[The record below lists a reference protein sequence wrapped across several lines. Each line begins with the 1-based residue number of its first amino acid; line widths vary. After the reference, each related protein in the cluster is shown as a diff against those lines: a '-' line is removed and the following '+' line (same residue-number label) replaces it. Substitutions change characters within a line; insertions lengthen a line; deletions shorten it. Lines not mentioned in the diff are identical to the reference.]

1 GNIINPDLTWE
12 KSRTFDV
19 GLDFT
24 LFSSRL
30 SGSID
35 VYNRISSNL
44 LLNVPT
50 MLSTGFSSL
59 LDNAGEVQS
68 RGWDLEL
75 TTRNIQRDDFTWSTS
90 LNLSYNTNKVTKLIG
105 DQKEILIPSSFDIQH
120 SILRVGEP
128 MYSIYVVQQDGILSQ
143 EDIDNGAALYGTQVA
158 GDPRYIDANGDD
170 VIDED
175 DRVIVGHP
183 NPNYVWGI
191 TNN

>member
-1 GNIINPDLTWE
+1 SAGWRLSKERFLESNESIQDLKIRVSYGESGNNNIGDYSSVAVLSSADYSWGDAIASGWAPGNIINPDLTWE

-24 LFSSRL
+24 LFNSRL

-128 MYSIYVVQQDGILSQ
+128 
-143 EDIDNGAALYGTQVA
+143 
-158 GDPRYIDANGDD
+158 
-170 VIDED
+170 
-175 DRVIVGHP
+175 
-183 NPNYVWGI
+183 
-191 TNN
+191 